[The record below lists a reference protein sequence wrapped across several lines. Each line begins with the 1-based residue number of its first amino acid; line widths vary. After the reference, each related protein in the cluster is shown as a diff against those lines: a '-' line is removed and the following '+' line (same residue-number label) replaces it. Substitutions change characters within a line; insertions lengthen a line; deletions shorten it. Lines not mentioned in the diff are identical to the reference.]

1 MVYVSKECL
10 PLGIL
15 GIYLGISWAYPWDGY
30 PGYPGHILVLY
41 PWDGLGVW
49 DQWMY
54 LLVPRSPSLMAQTS
68 GPSTTSQGNR

>member
-1 MVYVSKECL
+1 MIYVFKECL
-10 PLGIL
+10 PLGI
-15 GIYLGISWAYPWDGY
+15 
-30 PGYPGHILVLY
+30 LY

-49 DQWMY
+49 DQWVY

>member
-15 GIYLGISWAYPWDGY
+15 YPF
-30 PGYPGHILVLY
+30 VLH

-49 DQWMY
+49 DQWVY